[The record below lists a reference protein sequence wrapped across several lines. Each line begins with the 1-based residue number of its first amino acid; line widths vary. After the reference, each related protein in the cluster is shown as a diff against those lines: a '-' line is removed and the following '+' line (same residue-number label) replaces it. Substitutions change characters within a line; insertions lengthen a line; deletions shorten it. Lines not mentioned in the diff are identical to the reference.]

1 MKTMK
6 FIALS
11 LFVALG
17 WAASTQSISAQDKQQ
32 FEDQKAIIKQ
42 RREMAKLTKK
52 SVEANAWKEAK
63 KAAKEMKK
71 AGWKAMPGSPT
82 LETQMN
88 DYLVRRYMLSGNF
101 PKYIVGQG
109 TASAKL
115 SDVARKHA
123 LANARA
129 ELAGS
134 IGMEVAAL
142 VEDGANN
149 NAYTQEEQET
159 LDKMM
164 HTNKQIIEQKIGRT
178 EIIMEAYRVVGNST
192 EVMVRISA
200 DGSVSKAAIL
210 SMFSE
215 DQKSLRDK
223 LEKTMNESAE

>member
-32 FEDQKAIIKQ
+32 FEEQKAIIKQ
-42 RREMAKLTKK
+42 RRELAKQTEK
-52 SVEANAWKEAK
+52 SVEANTWKEAK
-63 KAAKEMKK
+63 KAAKQMKK
-71 AGWKAMPGSPT
+71 EGWKPMPGSPT

-88 DYLVRRYMLSGNF
+88 DYLLRRYMLNGNF
-101 PKYIVGQG
+101 PKYIVGEG
-109 TASAKL
+109 RASAKL
-115 SDVARKHA
+115 PDAARKHA
-123 LANARA
+123 LANARV

-134 IGMEVAAL
+134 ISYEVTAL
-142 VEDGANN
+142 TEQGTSN

-164 HTNKQIIEQKIGRT
+164 QSSKSIIQQKMGRT

-210 SMFSE
+210 SMFKE
-215 DQKSLRDK
+215 DQKELRDK
-223 LEKTMNESAE
+223 LEKSMNESEE

>member
-88 DYLVRRYMLSGNF
+88 DYLLRRYMLNGSF
-101 PKYIVGQG
+101 PKYLLGEG
-109 TASAKL
+109 RASAKL
-115 SDVARKHA
+115 PDAARKHA
-123 LANARA
+123 LANARV

-134 IGMEVAAL
+134 ISFEVTAL
-142 VEDGANN
+142 TEQSTSN

-210 SMFSE
+210 SMFGE